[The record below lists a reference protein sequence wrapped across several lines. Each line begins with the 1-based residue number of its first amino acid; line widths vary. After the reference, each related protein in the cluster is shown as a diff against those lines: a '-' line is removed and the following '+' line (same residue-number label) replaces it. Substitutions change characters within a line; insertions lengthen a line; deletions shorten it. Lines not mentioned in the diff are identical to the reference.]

1 MIDIHTHILPRID
14 DGPLSWDE
22 SIQILRA
29 GQEEGIREVVVT
41 PHVLG
46 NLDQELEREIQDKF
60 GELKRRASSEGI
72 GLRFHLGSEIY
83 IQPEINLNSPISTFD
98 GKGRYL
104 LIEFPLGRIP
114 EYADDLIFK
123 LVLDGYTPILAHPER
138 NLVILR
144 NPGKLYSLIQMGV
157 LIQVN
162 SGSLSGEFGSSVRE
176 LALEMMDNNWV
187 HFVASDCHD
196 PEQRPM
202 RLKEAWGI
210 VEKNWGKDRARLL
223 FLRNP
228 RKAIRG
234 EKIIPPEPLPFE
246 RKRRK
251 IIELLKRLR
260 PGG

>member
-14 DGPLSWDE
+14 DGPICWDE

-41 PHVLG
+41 PHLLS
-46 NLDQELEREIQDKF
+46 NLDQKLEKEIQDKF
-60 GELKRRASSEGI
+60 RELKRRASSEGI
-72 GLRFHLGSEIY
+72 GLRFYLGSEIY

-98 GKGRYL
+98 GRGRYL
-104 LIEFPLGRIP
+104 LIEFPMGRIP
-114 EYADDLIFK
+114 EYSEELFFK
-123 LVLDGYTPILAHPER
+123 LVLDGCTPILAHPER

-144 NPGKLYSLIQMGV
+144 NPGKLYLLIQMGV
-157 LIQVN
+157 LIQIN
-162 SGSLSGEFGSSVRE
+162 SGSLTGEFGSSVRG
-176 LALEMMDNNWV
+176 LAFEMMDNNWV

-196 PEQRPM
+196 SEERPM

-210 VEKNWGKDRARLL
+210 VEKNWGKQRVELL

-246 RKRRK
+246 RKRK
-251 IIELLKRLR
+251 GIMDLLKRLK